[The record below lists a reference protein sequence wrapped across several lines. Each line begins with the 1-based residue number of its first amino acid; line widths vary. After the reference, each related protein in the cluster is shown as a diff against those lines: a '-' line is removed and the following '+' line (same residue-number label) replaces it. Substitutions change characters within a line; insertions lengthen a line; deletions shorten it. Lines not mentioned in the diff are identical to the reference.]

1 MYYRRYMFCGIIGL
15 TKVIFNVPALKRKST
30 GQLIGERGMNSGTV
44 FLKGNARFPREQ
56 TQVALMLSGY

>member
-15 TKVIFNVPALKRKST
+15 TKV
-30 GQLIGERGMNSGTV
+30 IGERGMNSGTV